1 VDPDSHCDPLLAA
14 IAARRRSALASGALQ
29 PLPTTTTELVTG
41 DLVFVIRVLAP
52 QARPHRA
59 FQPTPPGFNPF
70 LPHDPELFVTD
81 LSPTH
86 VGLLNKFPVVDLH
99 LLMVTRAFAP
109 QEGLLTPAD
118 LLAMSR
124 CLSAF
129 DGLAF
134 YNAGTAAGASQRH
147 RHLQYVPLTVA
158 TGGHGAPLEPVLT
171 VALQGDAVVQSHHL
185 PFAHA
190 LVALGST
197 DAAALEIAQHRLTT
211 ALAMPPTAPHN
222 LLATRRWML
231 LVPRHQERW
240 EGFGVNAMG
249 FAGALLVRDAAALA
263 RLQVDGPLAVLRG
276 VGLPPRPLLPD
287 R

>member
-1 VDPDSHCDPLLAA
+1 MDPDTHADPLLAA
-14 IAARRRSALASGALQ
+14 IAARSRSALATGALQ
-29 PLPTTTTELVTG
+29 PLPTTTTELTADG
-41 DLVFVIRVLAP
+41 LDFVIRVLGP

-70 LPHDPELFVTD
+70 LPHDPELLVTD

-86 VGLLNKFPVVDLH
+86 LGLLNKFPVVDLH

-118 LLAMSR
+118 LHAMSR

-129 DGLAF
+129 EGLAF
-134 YNAGTAAGASQRH
+134 YNAGQAAGASQRH
-147 RHLQYVPLTVA
+147 RHLQYVPLTPA
-158 TGGHGAPLEPVLT
+158 AGGRGAPLEPVLT
-171 VALQGDAVVQSHHL
+171 VALQDDAVVQSHRL

-190 LVALGST
+190 LVRLGAIDT
-197 DAAALEIAQHRLTT
+197 AALEVAQHRLTT
-211 ALAMPPTAPHN
+211 ALAMPPTTPHN

-231 LVPRHQERW
+231 LVPRRQEKW

-249 FAGALLVRDAAALA
+249 FAGALLVRDADALA
-263 RLQVDGPLAVLRG
+263 RLRRDGPLAVLRG
-276 VGLPPRPLLPD
+276 VGMPRQPLLPD